1 MQQEYQINL
10 NGIAGTGA
18 AGGIGGATVLLGGQ
32 ICLGFMT
39 IAKLLKLETRISD
52 ATLIITGEGRFDRQ
66 TAAGK
71 VPLGAAPKSHS
82 PMLFQLLHCVG
93 KGSLI

>member
-1 MQQEYQINL
+1 
-10 NGIAGTGA
+10 
-18 AGGIGGATVLLGGQ
+18 
-32 ICLGFMT
+32 MT

-71 VPLGAAPKSHS
+71 VPLGVAKIAQPHAIPVVALCGQREPDLGDRSVFCWY
-82 PMLFQLLHCVG
+82 FQY
-93 KGSLI
+93 STRPTSS

>member
-1 MQQEYQINL
+1 
-10 NGIAGTGA
+10 
-18 AGGIGGATVLLGGQ
+18 
-32 ICLGFMT
+32 MT

-71 VPLGAAPKSHS
+71 VPLGVAKNRTAPCYSS
-82 PMLFQLLHCVG
+82 CCIVWA
-93 KGSLI
+93 KGA